1 MADAD
6 SHRVSGIVRRRRFV
20 QIQRQLYHPL
30 DLFFI
35 RGARAANHQ
44 FNAFWGIKS
53 NRLFGL
59 LAGQNNYAARLN
71 GVGHCNG
78 AFEKKVLFHRHLIGR
93 VGG

>member
-1 MADAD
+1 MADGD
-6 SHRVSGIVRRRRFV
+6 GYRVCGIIRRRRFV
-20 QIQRQLYHPL
+20 QIQRQLYHAL
-30 DLFFI
+30 NLFFV

-44 FNAFWGIKS
+44 FNAFRGIKS
-53 NRLFGL
+53 NRFFGL

-78 AFEKKVLFHRHLIGR
+78 AFEKKVLFHRYLIRR